1 MRTLFLHGPT
11 VWKVMPRNAWSDIV
25 SWPTGQLNNSTK
37 YLLNDVSLPVLWG
50 RSLHELRSHWQSL
63 IYELHQ
69 CSSHWHHEVL
79 DEEDDECHLL
89 YWWKRIGSGRSSPD
103 SRWRRCI
110 FVSASRKCD
119 RSFIGAFLPDL
130 FMVKNQFSDIS
141 RTLQAVDNRN
151 DFPIRNARLL
161 SPANFELRIT
171 ILLIFFRNDREFL
184 QISFRNISF
193 EHCRLWIQFCR
204 AEHLEVAPSW

>member
-1 MRTLFLHGPT
+1 MVINAFLDHFWVVLNENVRLARILWTITKTCSNPKCLLELWKNFQKPEFQEKLMRTLFLHGPT

-110 FVSASRKCD
+110 FVSASRKSD

-130 FMVKNQFSDIS
+130 FMVKNQFSD
-141 RTLQAVDNRN
+141 
-151 DFPIRNARLL
+151 L
-161 SPANFELRIT
+161 SNSPGSG
-171 ILLIFFRNDREFL
+171 
-184 QISFRNISF
+184 Q
-193 EHCRLWIQFCR
+193 
-204 AEHLEVAPSW
+204 